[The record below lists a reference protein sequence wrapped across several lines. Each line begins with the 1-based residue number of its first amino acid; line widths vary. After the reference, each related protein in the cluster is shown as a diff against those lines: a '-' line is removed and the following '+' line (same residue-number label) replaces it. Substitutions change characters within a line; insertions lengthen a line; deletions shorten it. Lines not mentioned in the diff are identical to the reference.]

1 MRARSEGALTA
12 VGFPGTARS
21 GYGGGRRRGLSVGD
35 HPPLGGGKL
44 RRGEARREAYLGG
57 VFKWARGVGGAEFKF
72 RPRKK
77 IPPRRLLRLA
87 AELLEHSG
95 GLPPR
100 GHSGSRLLLPRCSAR
115 IQDPRSRGARI
126 SPLPARASPSAAS
139 RVWSSGERPKFLWGE
154 GRSILHWIAIVAEN
168 QKGMK
173 PPQQRCKPTDTAV
186 KEKLSCSKMQ
196 SLKPGKYIN
205 KSSGNA
211 NINAEELVLHQENRN
226 PYLELTLAPRKKI
239 SSVVHHLNTK
249 WGNSQC
255 ARGELTLFP
264 YDARLDNIASSG
276 KWTHSDSCTAADVH
290 AAVGSPSTF
299 RLRYGWFGPIFEQ
312 QSSGPVLEPVHT
324 VDKIIG
330 NEPLDPVF
338 TEQKQMVPSS
348 EFLSNFTAPYVGDT
362 AVNIVDNQSKVTPLS
377 WIDSISNISFGALL
391 SEAAPSQDS
400 KQLFSQNNT
409 SFSQIP
415 VDCDS
420 FDAAIASMMA
430 RQQASNQPKVSN
442 PSLWDAE
449 ETCHA
454 FPLHNQTSIRTFG
467 SAPRSSGAITS
478 SILDTIPES
487 VTDVDQQ
494 CFTEVTKEEASP
506 HTSPSCTNNAMPAVS
521 VPESIDEPELAES
534 CSKLLSG
541 TDSLELSGLLA
552 NSLDAFQKFS
562 VF

>member
-1 MRARSEGALTA
+1 
-12 VGFPGTARS
+12 
-21 GYGGGRRRGLSVGD
+21 
-35 HPPLGGGKL
+35 
-44 RRGEARREAYLGG
+44 
-57 VFKWARGVGGAEFKF
+57 
-72 RPRKK
+72 
-77 IPPRRLLRLA
+77 
-87 AELLEHSG
+87 
-95 GLPPR
+95 
-100 GHSGSRLLLPRCSAR
+100 
-115 IQDPRSRGARI
+115 
-126 SPLPARASPSAAS
+126 
-139 RVWSSGERPKFLWGE
+139 
-154 GRSILHWIAIVAEN
+154 
-168 QKGMK
+168 MK
-173 PPQQRCKPTDTAV
+173 PPQQRCKPTDTAA

-211 NINAEELVLHQENRN
+211 NIKCRRAGTSLPQLYTENQIALKGGSIKEAQLCDSRNFSTRPPNHSGKIKLQLFPINAAIQKVLHQENHN

-255 ARGELTLFP
+255 ARGELMLFP

-338 TEQKQMVPSS
+338 REQKQMVHSS

-377 WIDSISNISFGALL
+377 WIDSVSNISFGALL

-400 KQLFSQNNT
+400 KQLLSQNNT

-420 FDAAIASMMA
+420 FDAAIASMIA

-454 FPLHNQTSIRTFG
+454 FPLPNQTSIRTFG

-478 SILDTIPES
+478 SILGTIPES
-487 VTDVDQQ
+487 VTDVDQ
-494 CFTEVTKEEASP
+494 VAP
-506 HTSPSCTNNAMPAVS
+506 
-521 VPESIDEPELAES
+521 
-534 CSKLLSG
+534 
-541 TDSLELSGLLA
+541 
-552 NSLDAFQKFS
+552 
-562 VF
+562 